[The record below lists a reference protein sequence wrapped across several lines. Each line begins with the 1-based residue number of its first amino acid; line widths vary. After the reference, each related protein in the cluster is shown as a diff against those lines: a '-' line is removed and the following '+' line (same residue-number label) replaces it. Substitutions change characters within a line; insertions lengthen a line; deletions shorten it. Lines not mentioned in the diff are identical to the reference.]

1 MLEKLFPSLAT
12 CIVAMDCERDGELL
26 VELNR
31 SPDNLVGVLR
41 FEQVCEK
48 WKVNNAHIFLNFL
61 ET

>member
-1 MLEKLFPSLAT
+1 MLEKLFPSLAM
-12 CIVAMDCERDGELL
+12 CVVAMDCERDGELR

-41 FEQVCEK
+41 FEQVYEK
-48 WKVNNAHIFLNFL
+48 RKKKQNFNFV